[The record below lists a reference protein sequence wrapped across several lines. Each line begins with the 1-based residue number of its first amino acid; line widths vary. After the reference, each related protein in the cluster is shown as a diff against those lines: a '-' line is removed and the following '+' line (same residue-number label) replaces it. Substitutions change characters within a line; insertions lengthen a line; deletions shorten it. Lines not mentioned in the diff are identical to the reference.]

1 MEEATRIF
9 WLVVEAGIKTVV
21 PNYIKNILRLFGY
34 YSAPTME
41 KFKLNQVASL
51 EKFVRE
57 DMFLFINT
65 DGSSDGPDW
74 TILNKKDFYFVFIND
89 VQKFKIIDGHRDLI
103 MLIVEFIKETS
114 KTEGMQFFANLPGS
128 RPAISDARGKNAVRN
143 KASSKPESKPQPISK
158 TADIEINKRGSE
170 LLKKLKTSV
179 KNKKISL
186 EVS

>member
-1 MEEATRIF
+1 MEEASRIF

-41 KFKLNQVASL
+41 KFKLEQISSL

-57 DMFLFINT
+57 DMLLFINT
-65 DGSSDGPDW
+65 DGPDW

-103 MLIVEFIKETS
+103 MLIVQFIKTTS
-114 KTEGMQFFANLPGS
+114 ETEGMKFFTNLPGS
-128 RPAISDARGKNAVRN
+128 RPAISDARGKNAN
-143 KASSKPESKPQPISK
+143 KTSSKPESKPQSFSK
-158 TADIEINKRGSE
+158 TADIEINQRGSE
-170 LLKKLKTSV
+170 LLKKLKNSV

-186 EVS
+186 VVS